1 MRLNSEQNANVLCPC
16 LNICLP
22 KDCRKNDIIAL
33 SSYVE
38 TPLIFATPLN
48 TTEIVGKFTQS
59 YLVCDTLLCI
69 NNVRWAILH
78 HMMYTPLELS
88 GIPQA
93 WVILE
98 DENAKYFEEIRVSN
112 EFEKRLTEFRTGKK
126 EREVECE

>member
-1 MRLNSEQNANVLCPC
+1 MRLNSKQNANVLCPC

-69 NNVRWAILH
+69 NNVRLAILH